1 MAFIKE
7 TYNWVMERV
16 KQELAYQSSF
26 GTIFHS
32 LKLAIISI

>member
-16 KQELAYQSSF
+16 KQEPNTNQVLEPFS
-26 GTIFHS
+26 HS
-32 LKLAIISI
+32 